1 MAKFLEQV
9 KNWYI
14 LFVQTEKQSQ
24 LCVLLEQEGV
34 HAFLPM
40 MEYYRRDRKGL
51 AGKPMFPGY
60 IFVQSEL
67 DQREFDSLLDS
78 MAERR
83 WGFIRQLKEEGGT
96 ALSEEERAFFQWLL
110 DDTGTARMSYG
121 YLNPAGKAVI
131 TYGPLI
137 GCERHIRKLDKHN
150 RSVMMDFA
158 FREEPVKLGLTILTL
173 QELKKQE
180 LYTEETES
188 KLLKNKEKGADK
200 VSEEERVITVFDE
213 ELKEEVEINIEALI
227 SKMTQL

>member
-1 MAKFLEQV
+1 M

-40 MEYYRRDRKGL
+40 IEYYRRDRRGL
-51 AGKPMFPGY
+51 AEKPMFPGY

-67 DQREFDSLLDS
+67 AQKEFDDLLDS
-78 MAERR
+78 MEERR
-83 WGFIRQLKEEGGT
+83 WGFIRQLKEEGGA
-96 ALSEEERAFFQWLL
+96 ALSEEEKAFFQWLL
-110 DDTGTARMSYG
+110 GDSGTARMSYG

-137 GCERHIRKLDKHN
+137 DCERHIRKTDRHN
-150 RSVMMDFA
+150 RLVLMDFA

-173 QELKKQE
+173 NELKEQK

-188 KLLKNKEKGADK
+188 KILRNKEKGAYK
-200 VSEEERVITVFDE
+200 VSKEERVITVFDE
-213 ELKEEVEINIEALI
+213 DLQEEVEIDIEALI

>member
-1 MAKFLEQV
+1 MT
-9 KNWYI
+9 NWYI
-14 LFVQTEKQSQ
+14 LFAETGKQSQ
-24 LCVLLEQEGV
+24 LCFLLEQEGV

-51 AGKPMFPGY
+51 AEKPMFPGY

-67 DQREFDSLLDS
+67 TQKEFDDLLDS
-78 MAERR
+78 MEERR

-96 ALSEEERAFFQWLL
+96 ALTEEERAFFLWLL
-110 DDTGTARMSYG
+110 DDDGTARMSYG

-137 GCERHIRKLDKHN
+137 GCERHIRKTDKHN
-150 RSVMMDFA
+150 CLVLMDFA
-158 FREEPVKLGLTILTL
+158 FREEPVKLGLTILT
-173 QELKKQE
+173 QKELRERE

-188 KLLKNKEKGADK
+188 KVLRNKEKGADK
-200 VSEEERVITVFDE
+200 VSEDERVITVFDE
-213 ELKEEVEINIEALI
+213 ELQEEVEIDIEELI

>member
-1 MAKFLEQV
+1 M

-40 MEYYRRDRKGL
+40 IEYYRRDRRGL
-51 AGKPMFPGY
+51 AEKPMFPGY

-67 DQREFDSLLDS
+67 TQKEFDDLLDS
-78 MAERR
+78 MEERR
-83 WGFIRQLKEEGGT
+83 WGFIRQLKEEGGA
-96 ALSEEERAFFQWLL
+96 ALSEEEKAFFQWLL
-110 DDTGTARMSYG
+110 DDGGTARMSYG

-137 GCERHIRKLDKHN
+137 GCERHIRKTDRHN
-150 RSVMMDFA
+150 RLVLMDFA

-173 QELKKQE
+173 NELKEQK

-188 KLLKNKEKGADK
+188 KILRNKEKGAYK
-200 VSEEERVITVFDE
+200 VSKEERVITVFDE
-213 ELKEEVEINIEALI
+213 DLQEEVEIDIEALI

>member
-1 MAKFLEQV
+1 M

-14 LFVQTEKQSQ
+14 LFVQTEKQNQ

-51 AGKPMFPGY
+51 AKKPMFPGY

-67 DQREFDSLLDS
+67 DQKEFDNLLDS
-78 MAERR
+78 MEERR
-83 WGFIRQLKEEGGT
+83 WGFIKQLKEAGGT
-96 ALSEEERAFFQWLL
+96 ALTKEERDFFQWLL
-110 DDTGTARMSYG
+110 DDDGTVCMSYG
-121 YLNPAGKAVI
+121 YLNPTGKVVI

-137 GCERHIRKLDKHN
+137 GCERHIRKTDKHN
-150 RSVMMDFA
+150 RFVLMDFA
-158 FREEPVKLGLTILTL
+158 FHEEPVTMGLTILTL
-173 QELKKQE
+173 KELRGQE

-188 KLLKNKEKGADK
+188 KVFRNKEKSADK
-200 VSEEERVITVFDE
+200 APEEERIITVYDE
-213 ELKEEVEINIEALI
+213 DLQEEVEINLEALI

>member
-1 MAKFLEQV
+1 M

-14 LFVQTEKQSQ
+14 LFVQTERQSQ
-24 LCVLLEQEGV
+24 LCSLLEREGV

-40 MEYYRRDRKGL
+40 MEYYRRDKKGL
-51 AGKPMFPGY
+51 AEKPMFPGY

-67 DQREFDSLLDS
+67 DQKEFDSLLDS
-78 MAERR
+78 MEERR
-83 WGFIRQLKEEGGT
+83 WGFIRQLKEEGRS
-96 ALSEEERAFFQWLL
+96 ALTEEEKAFFQWLL
-110 DDTGTARMSYG
+110 DDGGTARMSYG

-137 GCERHIRKLDKHN
+137 GCERHIRKTDRHN
-150 RSVMMDFA
+150 RLVLMDFA

-173 QELKKQE
+173 KELKEQE

-188 KLLKNKEKGADK
+188 KILSNKEKGADK

-213 ELKEEVEINIEALI
+213 ELKEEVEVDLEALI

>member
-1 MAKFLEQV
+1 M

-24 LCVLLEQEGV
+24 LCFLLEQEGV

-51 AGKPMFPGY
+51 AEKPMFPGY

-67 DQREFDSLLDS
+67 TQKEFDDLLDS
-78 MAERR
+78 MEERR
-83 WGFIRQLKEEGGT
+83 WGFIRQLKEEGGS
-96 ALSEEERAFFQWLL
+96 ALTEEEKAFFQWLL
-110 DDTGTARMSYG
+110 DDGGTARMSYG

-137 GCERHIRKLDKHN
+137 GCERHIRKTDRHN
-150 RSVMMDFA
+150 RLVLMDFA

-173 QELKKQE
+173 KELKEQE

-188 KLLKNKEKGADK
+188 KILSNKEKGADK
-200 VSEEERVITVFDE
+200 VYEEERVITVFDE
-213 ELKEEVEINIEALI
+213 ELQEEVEIDIEVLI

>member
-1 MAKFLEQV
+1 M

-24 LCVLLEQEGV
+24 LCSLLEQEGV
-34 HAFLPM
+34 HAFLPT

-51 AGKPMFPGY
+51 AEKPMFPGY

-67 DQREFDSLLDS
+67 NQKEFDSLLAS
-78 MAERR
+78 MEERR

-96 ALSEEERAFFQWLL
+96 ALTEEERAFFRWLL
-110 DDTGTARMSYG
+110 DDAGTVRMSYG

-137 GCERHIRKLDKHN
+137 GCGRHIRKTDKHN
-150 RSVMMDFA
+150 RLVLMDFA

-173 QELKKQE
+173 KELREQE

-188 KLLKNKEKGADK
+188 KILTNKEKGTHK
-200 VSEEERVITVFDE
+200 VSEEEKIITVFDE
-213 ELKEEVEINIEALI
+213 ELQEEVEIDIEALI

>member
-1 MAKFLEQV
+1 M

-40 MEYYRRDRKGL
+40 MEYYRRDRKEL
-51 AGKPMFPGY
+51 TEKPMFPGY

-67 DQREFDSLLDS
+67 TQKEFDGLLDS
-78 MAERR
+78 MEERR
-83 WGFIRQLKEEGGT
+83 WGFIRQLKEEGGA
-96 ALSEEERAFFQWLL
+96 ALSEEEKAFFQWLL
-110 DDTGTARMSYG
+110 GDSGTARMSYG

-137 GCERHIRKLDKHN
+137 GCERHIRKTDRHN
-150 RSVMMDFA
+150 RLVLMDFA

-173 QELKKQE
+173 NELKEQK

-188 KLLKNKEKGADK
+188 KILRNKEKGAYK
-200 VSEEERVITVFDE
+200 VSKEERVITVFDE
-213 ELKEEVEINIEALI
+213 DLQEEVEIDIEALI

>member
-1 MAKFLEQV
+1 M

-24 LCVLLEQEGV
+24 LCFLLEQEGV

-51 AGKPMFPGY
+51 AEKPMFPGY
-60 IFVQSEL
+60 IFVQTEL
-67 DQREFDSLLDS
+67 GQKEFDSLLDS
-78 MAERR
+78 MEERR
-83 WGFIRQLKEEGGT
+83 WGFIKQLKEEGGA
-96 ALSEEERAFFQWLL
+96 ALTEEEKSFFQWLL
-110 DDTGTARMSYG
+110 DDAGTARMSYG

-137 GCERHIRKLDKHN
+137 GCERHIRKTDKHN
-150 RSVMMDFA
+150 RLVMMDFS

-173 QELKKQE
+173 KEIREQE

-188 KLLKNKEKGADK
+188 KILRNKEKGADK

-213 ELKEEVEINIEALI
+213 ELQEEVEIDIEALI
-227 SKMTQL
+227 SKMTQF

>member
-1 MAKFLEQV
+1 M

-14 LFVQTEKQSQ
+14 LFVQAEKQSQ
-24 LCVLLEQEGV
+24 LCFLLEQEGV

-51 AGKPMFPGY
+51 AEKPMFPGY

-67 DQREFDSLLDS
+67 TQKEFDDLLDS
-78 MAERR
+78 MEERR
-83 WGFIRQLKEEGGT
+83 WGFIRQLKEEGGS
-96 ALSEEERAFFQWLL
+96 ALTEEEKAFFQWLL
-110 DDTGTARMSYG
+110 DDGGTARMSYG

-137 GCERHIRKLDKHN
+137 GCERHIRKTDRHN
-150 RSVMMDFA
+150 RLVLMDFA

-173 QELKKQE
+173 KELKEQE

-188 KLLKNKEKGADK
+188 KILGNKEKGADK

-213 ELKEEVEINIEALI
+213 ELKEEVEVDLEALI

>member
-1 MAKFLEQV
+1 MAKFLERV

-24 LCVLLEQEGV
+24 LCVLLAQEGV

-67 DQREFDSLLDS
+67 NQKEFDSLLDS

-96 ALSEEERAFFQWLL
+96 ALTEEERAFFQWLL
-110 DDTGTARMSYG
+110 DDTGTVRMSYG

-137 GCERHIRKLDKHN
+137 GCEKHIRKLDKHN

-173 QELKKQE
+173 QELKEQE

-188 KLLKNKEKGADK
+188 KILRNKEKGADK

-213 ELKEEVEINIEALI
+213 ELQEEVEINIEALI

>member
-1 MAKFLEQV
+1 M

-24 LCVLLEQEGV
+24 LCFLLKQEGV

-51 AGKPMFPGY
+51 AEKPMFPGY

-67 DQREFDSLLDS
+67 TQKEFDDLLDS
-78 MAERR
+78 MEERR
-83 WGFIRQLKEEGGT
+83 WGFIRQLKEEGGS
-96 ALSEEERAFFQWLL
+96 ALTEEEKAFFQWLL
-110 DDTGTARMSYG
+110 DDGGTARMSYG

-137 GCERHIRKLDKHN
+137 GCERHIRKTDRHN
-150 RSVMMDFA
+150 RLVLMDFA
-158 FREEPVKLGLTILTL
+158 FREEPVKLGLTILTRK
-173 QELKKQE
+173 ELKEQE
-180 LYTEETES
+180 LYTEETKS
-188 KLLKNKEKGADK
+188 KILGNKEKGADK
-200 VSEEERVITVFDE
+200 VLEEERVVTVFDE
-213 ELKEEVEINIEALI
+213 ELKEEVEINIEVLI

>member
-1 MAKFLEQV
+1 M

-24 LCVLLEQEGV
+24 LCFLLEQERV
-34 HAFLPM
+34 RAFLPM

-51 AGKPMFPGY
+51 AEKPMFPGY

-67 DQREFDSLLDS
+67 TQKEFDSLLDS
-78 MAERR
+78 MEERR

-96 ALSEEERAFFQWLL
+96 ALTEEERAFFQWLL
-110 DDTGTARMSYG
+110 DDGGTARMSYG

-137 GCERHIRKLDKHN
+137 GCERHIRKTDKHN
-150 RSVMMDFA
+150 RLVLMDFA
-158 FREEPVKLGLTILTL
+158 FRKEPVKLGLTILTL
-173 QELKKQE
+173 KELREQE
-180 LYTEETES
+180 LYTEETKS
-188 KLLKNKEKGADK
+188 KILRKKEKGADK
-200 VSEEERVITVFDE
+200 ASVEERVITVFDE
-213 ELKEEVEINIEALI
+213 ELQEEVEIDIEALI

>member
-1 MAKFLEQV
+1 M

-40 MEYYRRDRKGL
+40 IEYYRRARRGL
-51 AGKPMFPGY
+51 AEKPMFPGY

-67 DQREFDSLLDS
+67 AQKEFDDLLDS
-78 MAERR
+78 MEERR
-83 WGFIRQLKEEGGT
+83 WGFIRQLKEEGGA
-96 ALSEEERAFFQWLL
+96 ALSEEEKAFFQWLL
-110 DDTGTARMSYG
+110 GDSGTARMSYG

-137 GCERHIRKLDKHN
+137 DCERHIRKTDRHN
-150 RSVMMDFA
+150 RLVLMDFA

-173 QELKKQE
+173 NELKEQK

-188 KLLKNKEKGADK
+188 KILRNKEKGAYK
-200 VSEEERVITVFDE
+200 VSKEERVITVFDE
-213 ELKEEVEINIEALI
+213 DLQEEVEIDIEALI